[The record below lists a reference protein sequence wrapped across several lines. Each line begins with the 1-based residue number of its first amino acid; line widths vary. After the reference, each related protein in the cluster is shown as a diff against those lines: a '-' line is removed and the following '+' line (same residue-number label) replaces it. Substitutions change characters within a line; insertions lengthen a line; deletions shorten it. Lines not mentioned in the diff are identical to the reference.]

1 MMRETQTSNDTES
14 SRCTTGSTHG
24 GTFTHTTVSQTG
36 WTQRLVR
43 TPFREIAAALVVIS
57 CGLAWRHATT
67 LDADAAPPP
76 GSSAAASA
84 KPTTPSRD
92 SIPSTAALVNGA
104 EIPREQLI
112 AECLARHGDSVL
124 ETLVN
129 HRIIEQAC
137 QKAGIVVTPEL
148 VDAEIDAMAQRFQV
162 PKDQWIELIGRERG
176 ISESQYRSEIVW
188 PMLALRG
195 LAHSQTE
202 PTAEEIKQEFERQFG
217 SAVKARIIVSRT
229 QQDAEQVRAL
239 AVAAPEDFGGLARQH
254 SVDVTSA
261 SANGWVQPIR
271 HHTGVPEFEAAAF
284 QLAEGQVSPVVRV
297 ADQFIIIKCE
307 GHLPAAGVEL
317 AAVRDQISSVI
328 RDQKSRQV
336 SGEVFRSLQESS
348 QIEKLL
354 GNPQLQAA
362 RPGVAAVVNGTPIAT
377 EALAETCLQRHG
389 LEVLEI
395 LITRSLI
402 DQALN
407 QQKLTITQAD
417 IDQEIAYGATT
428 LGFLTDNGQP
438 DTKAWLEHVTTQ
450 QEVPIR
456 HYLEDIV
463 RPTVALKKL
472 VGPATITQE
481 DLDKAF
487 QATFGP
493 RARCR
498 MIVLDSQKRAQ
509 EVWQLA
515 RQNTS
520 PEFFGDLAER
530 YSVDQATRALRGE
543 VPPIQRYGGQ
553 PALEREAF
561 SLSEGELSGVVQVAD
576 RFLVL
581 LGGGFTEPV
590 DVAFQEVRGELER
603 DIQDKKQRIAM
614 AEYFTRLRQGSAID
628 NFVAGTSQTPAGR
641 SGMPG
646 RLPSAAEQE
655 ANELTRPRAG
665 SRVGTQSTAAGSSPS
680 GVVPAS
686 ATAPATR

>member
-1 MMRETQTSNDTES
+1 MRITQTSRAPQTP
-14 SRCTTGSTHG
+14 GSECPEAHA
-24 GTFTHTTVSQTG
+24 SASARG
-36 WTQRLVR
+36 WLQRI
-43 TPFREIAAALVVIS
+43 FRPPYREVAAALVVVG
-57 CGLAWRHATT
+57 CGLAWRQATSI
-67 LDADAAPPP
+67 DATAAPAT
-76 GSSAAASA
+76 GAAS
-84 KPTTPSRD
+84 PTSPATPPPEA
-92 SIPSTAALVNGA
+92 IPSTAALVNGA

-112 AECLARHGDSVL
+112 AECIARHGDSVL

-129 HRIIEQAC
+129 QRIIAQAC
-137 QKAGIVVTPEL
+137 QKAGVSITVAD
-148 VDAEIDAMAQRFQV
+148 VDAEIDAMATRFQV
-162 PKDQWIELIGRERG
+162 PRDQWIELIGRERG
-176 ISESQYRSEIVW
+176 ISESQYRTEIVW
-188 PMLALRG
+188 PMLALRQ
-195 LAHSQTE
+195 LAHSKSE
-202 PTAEEIKQEFERQFG
+202 PTDEEIDQEFERQFG
-217 SAVKARIIVSRT
+217 PAVKARIIVSRT
-229 QQDAEQVRAL
+229 QHDAEQVRAL

-271 HHTGVPEFEAAAF
+271 RHTGVPEFEDAAF
-284 QLAEGQVSPVVRV
+284 RLEEGQVSAVVRV

-307 GHLPAAGVEL
+307 GKLPAAGVQLTE
-317 AAVRDQISSVI
+317 VRDQISSVI

-336 SGEVFRSLQESS
+336 SGDVFRNLQQAS

-362 RPGVAAVVNGTPIAT
+362 RPGVAAVVNGTTIGT
-377 EALAETCLQRHG
+377 DALAETCLERHG

-402 DQALN
+402 DQALA
-407 QQKLTITQAD
+407 QQNLTITQAD
-417 IDQEIAYGATT
+417 IDAEIAHGAIT
-428 LGFLTDNGQP
+428 LGFVGDNGQP
-438 DTKAWLEHVTTQ
+438 DTKAWLEHVTQQ

-463 RPTVALKKL
+463 RPTVSLKKL
-472 VGPATITQE
+472 VGPASISQE

-515 RQNTS
+515 RQNPS
-520 PEFFGDLAER
+520 SEFFGDLAER

-561 SLSEGELSGVVQVAD
+561 SLDEGELSGVVQVAD

-581 LGGGFTEPV
+581 FGEGFTKPI
-590 DVAFQEVRGELER
+590 DVKFNDVRSELER

-628 NFVAGTSQTPAGR
+628 NFVAGTTQTPAGR
-641 SGMPG
+641 SAGAPG
-646 RLPSAAEQE
+646 RLPAAATRE
-655 ANELTRPRAG
+655 ADELARPRAG
-665 SRVGTQSTAAGSSPS
+665 SRIAPQTTAVGPSTS

-686 ATAPATR
+686 ATAPVGR

>member
-1 MMRETQTSNDTES
+1 MQ
-14 SRCTTGSTHG
+14 
-24 GTFTHTTVSQTG
+24 TTVHSSTRG
-36 WTQRLVR
+36 ESPRIRWYQRLCR
-43 TPFREIAAALVVIS
+43 PPFREVAAALVVVG
-57 CGLAWRHATT
+57 CGLAWRHATSV
-67 LDADAAPPP
+67 DADAAPASNAPP
-76 GSSAAASA
+76 AA
-84 KPTTPSRD
+84 PTAPGKD
-92 SIPSTAALVNGA
+92 AIPATAALVNGA

-112 AECLARHGDSVL
+112 AECVARHGDSVL
-124 ETLVN
+124 ETLIN

-137 QKAGIVVTPEL
+137 QKTGIVVTPAD
-148 VDAEIDAMAQRFQV
+148 VDAEIEAMAARFQV

-176 ISESQYRSEIVW
+176 ISESQYRTEIVW
-188 PMLALRG
+188 PMLALRQ
-195 LAHSQTE
+195 LAHSQSE
-202 PTAEEIKQEFERQFG
+202 PTDEEIRREFERQFG
-217 SAVKARIIVSRT
+217 PAVKARIIVSRT
-229 QQDAEQVRAL
+229 QQDAEKVRAL
-239 AVAAPEDFGGLARQH
+239 AIAAPEDFGGLARQH

-271 HHTGVPEFEAAAF
+271 RHTGVPEFEQAAF
-284 QLAEGQVSPVVRV
+284 SLSEGQVSPVVRV

-307 GHLPAAGVEL
+307 GQLPAAQVEL
-317 AAVRDQISSVI
+317 AEARDQIGGVI
-328 RDQKSRQV
+328 RDQKSRQA
-336 SGEVFRSLQESS
+336 SGEVFRSLQQAS
-348 QIEKLL
+348 QVEKLL

-362 RPGVAAVVNGTPIAT
+362 RPGVAAIVNGTAVST
-377 EALAETCLQRHG
+377 DVLEETCLKRHG
-389 LEVLEI
+389 LEVTEI
-395 LITRSLI
+395 LITRALI
-402 DQALN
+402 DQALT
-407 QQKLTITQAD
+407 QQRLTITQAD
-417 IDQEIAYGATT
+417 IDQEIAYGAMT
-428 LGFLTDNGQP
+428 LGFLTDDGTP
-438 DTKAWLEHVTTQ
+438 DTKAWLEHVTQQ
-450 QEVPIR
+450 QEVPIQ
-456 HYLEDIV
+456 HYLDDIV

-472 VGPATITQE
+472 VGPASITQD

-515 RQNTS
+515 RQNLT

-561 SLSEGELSGVVQVAD
+561 SLSQGELSGVVQVAD

-581 LGGGFTEPV
+581 FGEGFTEPV
-590 DVAFQEVRGELER
+590 DVDFKDVRSELER

-641 SGMPG
+641 SGIPG
-646 RLPSAAEQE
+646 ALPAAARQE
-655 ANELTRPRAG
+655 AQELARPRAG
-665 SRVGTQSTAAGSSPS
+665 SRLAPRSAASGPTAS

-686 ATAPATR
+686 ATTPAGR

>member
-1 MMRETQTSNDTES
+1 MRDSNDTQCTPSERTS
-14 SRCTTGSTHG
+14 SPQLS
-24 GTFTHTTVSQTG
+24 SQSS
-36 WTQRLVR
+36 WMQRLVR
-43 TPFREIAAALVVIS
+43 PPYREVVAALVVVG
-57 CGLAWRHATT
+57 CGIGWRYATT
-67 LDADAAPPP
+67 LDAQAAPA
-76 GSSAAASA
+76 SSRSSEATKAATQ
-84 KPTTPSRD
+84 PTTEA
-92 SIPSTAALVNGA
+92 IPRTAALVNGA
-104 EIPREQLI
+104 EIPRDLLI
-112 AECLARHGDSVL
+112 SESLARHGDSVL
-124 ETLVN
+124 ETLIN

-137 QKAGIVVTPEL
+137 QKVGIVVTAAD
-148 VDAEIDAMAQRFQV
+148 VDAEIETMAKRFQV

-176 ISESQYRSEIVW
+176 ISESQYRTEIVW
-188 PMLALRG
+188 PMLALRL
-195 LAHSQTE
+195 LAHSQSE
-202 PTAEEIKQEFERQFG
+202 PTNEEVQQEFERQFG
-217 SAVKARIIVSRT
+217 PAVKARIIVCRT

-284 QLAEGQVSPVVRV
+284 QLAEGQVSPAVRV

-317 AAVRDQISSVI
+317 SAVREQISGII

-336 SGEVFRSLQESS
+336 SGDVFRQLQEAS
-348 QIEKLL
+348 QTEKLL

-362 RPGVAAVVNGTPIAT
+362 RPGVAAVVNGTPIGT
-377 EALAETCLQRHG
+377 DALAATCLERHG

-402 DQALN
+402 DQALS
-407 QQKLTITQAD
+407 QQKLAITQAD
-417 IDQEIAYGATT
+417 IDQEVAYGATT
-428 LGFLTDNGQP
+428 LGFVSENGQP
-438 DTKAWLEHVTTQ
+438 DTKAWLEHVTQQ

-472 VGPATITQE
+472 VGPASISQE
-481 DLDKAF
+481 DLEKAF

-515 RQNTS
+515 RQNPD

-530 YSVDQATRALRGE
+530 YSVDQATSALRGE

-581 LGGGFTEPV
+581 LGGGFTQPV
-590 DVAFQEVRGELER
+590 DVDLQEVRGELER

-628 NFVAGTSQTPAGR
+628 NFVAGTTQSPAGR
-641 SGMPG
+641 SGVPG
-646 RLPSAAEQE
+646 RLPAAATQE
-655 ANELTRPRAG
+655 ADELARPRAG
-665 SRVGTQSTAAGSSPS
+665 SRLGPQATAAGPAPS